1 MPSAAELEEYLDD
14 ATLGIIDREAAE
26 HGWTD
31 DERDR
36 MVKMEA
42 CKARG
47 MEDVD

>member
-1 MPSAAELEEYLDD
+1 MPSAEELEQLLDD
-14 ATLGIIDREAAE
+14 ATLGFIDNEAAE

-47 MEDVD
+47 LEDVD